1 MTPRSL
7 THLFGGGTPAPEWL
21 TMAELAAHGKFLT
34 RDGQHF
40 SPEAARHFVT
50 RHPDLPRG
58 RRGRQLIVDR
68 AVFDRYVNEA
78 ARSDRSPL
86 RMAKAQGR

>member
-1 MTPRSL
+1 MTPRPL
-7 THLFGGGTPAPEWL
+7 TRLLGGVGSAPEWL
-21 TMAELAAHGKFLT
+21 TMAQLAEHGKFMT

-40 SPEAARHFVT
+40 SPEAARLFLR

-68 AVFDRYVNEA
+68 VVFDRYVKEA
-78 ARSDRSPL
+78 GQKPAL
-86 RMAKAQGR
+86 YMAKATLR

>member
-1 MTPRSL
+1 MPTAL
-7 THLFGGGTPAPEWL
+7 KHLLGGLGAVREWL
-21 TMAELAAHGKFLT
+21 TMAQLAEHGRFMT

-40 SPEAARHFVT
+40 SPEAARLFVR

-68 AVFDRYVNEA
+68 AVFDRYVLEQGQK
-78 ARSDRSPL
+78 RS
-86 RMAKAQGR
+86 A

>member
-1 MTPRSL
+1 MPTALR
-7 THLFGGGTPAPEWL
+7 HLLPSISGQREWL
-21 TMAELAAHGKFLT
+21 TMAQLAEHGRFMT

-40 SPEAARHFVT
+40 SPEAARLFVR

-68 AVFDRYVNEA
+68 AVFDRYVLEHGQKRTA
-78 ARSDRSPL
+78 
-86 RMAKAQGR
+86 